1 MFEPQPIGQY
11 ERANNTIPK
20 LIVKTRGFSS
30 TDIEIYLSRSLGLS
44 LSVLGLIVLF
54 FTGTIP
60 LSSSI
65 AGPAIRLDEL
75 STTNDP
81 KAPYAVP
88 ILRVT
93 ALFHFSCAVY
103 CYMRYVNVAQTGF
116 LLGCVGY
123 GALACMGSVSDRPF
137 SISGRMWM
145 GPLLFAPDRLFL
157 F

>member
-1 MFEPQPIGQY
+1 M
-11 ERANNTIPK
+11 
-20 LIVKTRGFSS
+20 KTRGNPS

-65 AGPAIRLDEL
+65 AGPAIRLDEI

-116 LLGCVGY
+116 LLGSVGY
-123 GALACMGSVSDRPF
+123 GALACMGSVSDSFFFRFAGGYGKYPPF
-137 SISGRMWM
+137 F
-145 GPLLFAPDRLFL
+145 LAPDHLFL
-157 F
+157 LLNLVGGFFSDC

>member
-1 MFEPQPIGQY
+1 MMSY
-11 ERANNTIPK
+11 
-20 LIVKTRGFSS
+20 RGIAR

-65 AGPAIRLDEL
+65 AGPAIKLDQIN
-75 STTNDP
+75 SSNDP

-93 ALFHFSCAVY
+93 TLFHFSTAIY
-103 CYMRYVNVAQTGF
+103 CYMRYVHVAQTGF
-116 LLGCVGY
+116 LLGSVGY
-123 GALACMGSVSDRPF
+123 GALACMGSVSD
-137 SISGRMWM
+137 I
-145 GPLLFAPDRLFL
+145 L
-157 F
+157 